1 MIGVPW
7 PPVGNAERLS
17 SPVSVSTWMMNVP
30 APVYGWNC
38 VVLSA
43 SVALSILDE
52 RATTSDWPAAM
63 VNGPVSNDALNNA
76 LVHENPESAGSV
88 GPNPAIDARLKSV
101 NVVAL
106 AVSVPEVL
114 FVKLI
119 VPEI

>member
-1 MIGVPW
+1 
-7 PPVGNAERLS
+7 
-17 SPVSVSTWMMNVP
+17 
-30 APVYGWNC
+30 
-38 VVLSA
+38 
-43 SVALSILDE
+43 
-52 RATTSDWPAAM
+52 M

-88 GPNPAIDARLKSV
+88 GPNPATDARLKSV

-106 AVSVPEVL
+106 AVSVLEVL